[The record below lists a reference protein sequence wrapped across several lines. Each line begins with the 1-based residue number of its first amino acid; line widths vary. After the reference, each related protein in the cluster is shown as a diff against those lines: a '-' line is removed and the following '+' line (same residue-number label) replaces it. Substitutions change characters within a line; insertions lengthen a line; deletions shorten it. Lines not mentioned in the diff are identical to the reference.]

1 MSVKSIAL
9 NHLESRDRVADKAGR
24 RAALMWQRDM
34 SVTALDQG
42 WDLIARPLVDAVTLG
57 QLTAARQA
65 TPYVNRAM
73 AEQNLPHV
81 GDPIEPVA
89 FAGVTREG
97 REIAPELYASVTQTK
112 TLIGRGMGVGAA
124 FASGMSMLQV
134 MAATI
139 VRDAGRAADD
149 VASVA
154 RGGVMMARVVQPGAC
169 SRCAILAGVGH
180 FTRHFERHPGC
191 RCQTIPVS
199 TTRDVLD
206 FPEGLYSS
214 PEEYFKDL
222 SAAEQDRVFTRA
234 GAEAIRNGADPIQ
247 VVNARRGS
255 IKRPSGRLRAVQIG
269 ARPDGTPIMGYA
281 TVEGTSSRGMFGGLE
296 LSRTGQYTRR
306 SSDRYRRTRT
316 QRLMPESIFKIAGD
330 DHNRAVQLLKRY
342 GYIR

>member
-24 RAALMWQRDM
+24 RAALLWQRN
-34 SVTALDQG
+34 VYGAALDQG
-42 WDLIARPLVDAVTLG
+42 WDEIARPLVGVVTAA
-57 QLTAARQA
+57 QLTSARQA

-73 AEQNLPHV
+73 AEQGLPHV
-81 GDPIEPVA
+81 GDPIEPAA

-97 REIAPELYASVTQTK
+97 REVAPELYSAVTQTK
-112 TLIGRGMGVGAA
+112 TLIGRGMGIGPA
-124 FASGMSMLQV
+124 FAAGMSMLQV
-134 MAATI
+134 MTATI

-149 VASVA
+149 VASVS

-169 SRCAILAGVGH
+169 SRCAVLAGVGH

-199 TTRDVLD
+199 TTRDVLN
-206 FPEGLYSS
+206 FPDDLYSS

-222 SAAEQDRVFTRA
+222 SREEQDRVFTKA
-234 GAEAIRNGADPIQ
+234 GAEAIRNGADPVQ

-255 IKRPSGRLRAVQIG
+255 IKRPSGRLRPVQIG
-269 ARPDGTPIMGYA
+269 ERQDGTPIMGYA
-281 TVEGTSSRGMFGGLE
+281 TVEGTSSRGSFGRSE
-296 LSRTGQYTRR
+296 LSHTGLYVRR
-306 SSDRYRRTRT
+306 DGDRYRRTRT
-316 QRLMPESIFKIAGD
+316 QRLMPESIFQIAGD
-330 DHNRAVQLLKRY
+330 DHSRAVQLLKRY